1 MYDRILTR
9 NKKFFRD
16 IVKGEYGRRVLYT
29 DVEEITSENILQ
41 VISKCVGDFYW
52 NRMVINYL
60 WHYYKGDQPILYR
73 TKVSRDDIINKVV
86 ENHAYEFVQFKT
98 GQTYGEPVQCVS
110 RKDDENINR
119 SVDELNDYLQD
130 ADKHTKDSQVECIKS

>member
-9 NKKFFRD
+9 NNKFFRD

-29 DVEEITSENILQ
+29 DAEEITNENILR
-41 VISKCVGDFYW
+41 VISECVGDFYW

-73 TKVSRDDIINKVV
+73 TKVSRDLVMMHGN
-86 ENHAYEFVQFKT
+86 N
-98 GQTYGEPVQCVS
+98 VS
-110 RKDDENINR
+110 QMNQNQLKSAHVAGRNF
-119 SVDELNDYLQD
+119 LQEI
-130 ADKHTKDSQVECIKS
+130 TSTR